1 MINITLIAVG
11 KLKEKY
17 LRDAVDEYSKRLG
30 AFCKINIIEID
41 EEKIGD
47 NPSSA
52 QIQNVIEK
60 EGQRI
65 IKKIPKSS
73 NIISLC
79 IEGKEYSSPD
89 FSKLIENI
97 SMTSSSICFI
107 IGGSFGL
114 SDEVKKL
121 SNYKLSF
128 GKMTLPRLCKE
139 QHLPIGRILFR
150 QIFKARSFHSD
161 TAVNIRA
168 CMIAVELLLPTR
180 FWVLK
185 MFFPSKMKALNF
197 IIRFP
202 RKKGIIITNANIL
215 CLMQWR

>member
-79 IEGKEYSSPD
+79 IEGCLLYTSYDKI
-89 FSKLIENI
+89 KNI
-97 SMTSSSICFI
+97 SKI
-107 IGGSFGL
+107 ILIFAKRTEIMNVFDFDNTIYDGETLIDFALHYVRTDPKIWKMCIRDSNNFFSVHSF
-114 SDEVKKL
+114 S
-121 SNYKLSF
+121 
-128 GKMTLPRLCKE
+128 
-139 QHLPIGRILFR
+139 
-150 QIFKARSFHSD
+150 HS
-161 TAVNIRA
+161 
-168 CMIAVELLLPTR
+168 
-180 FWVLK
+180 
-185 MFFPSKMKALNF
+185 
-197 IIRFP
+197 
-202 RKKGIIITNANIL
+202 
-215 CLMQWR
+215 

>member
-128 GKMTLPRLCKE
+128 GKITLPHQLARVILLE
-139 QHLPIGRILFR
+139 QIYRAFSISNNSKYHRAVFPGQPALQPLLGSDQLPREGE
-150 QIFKARSFHSD
+150 Q
-161 TAVNIRA
+161 AVNINTKV
-168 CMIAVELLLPTR
+168 MKLKKVHLP
-180 FWVLK
+180 L
-185 MFFPSKMKALNF
+185 SL
-197 IIRFP
+197 
-202 RKKGIIITNANIL
+202 
-215 CLMQWR
+215 